1 MTAKHS
7 RIQPPPRR
15 PGWRWAALGVV
26 VLVAL
31 GAGAFWWLSEAQDT
45 PGGRPRLVLDR
56 EVVDLG
62 NLPFEKPAR
71 VVFTLTNAGN
81 SSLQLD
87 GVPRVQLL
95 KGC

>member
-1 MTAKHS
+1 MAKHS
-7 RIQPPPRR
+7 RMQPPPRR
-15 PGWRWAALGVV
+15 PRWRWAALGVV

-62 NLPFEKPAR
+62 KLPFEKPAR

-81 SSLQLD
+81 SSLRLD

-95 KGC
+95 QGC

>member
-7 RIQPPPRR
+7 RKQPPPRR
-15 PGWRWAALGVV
+15 PRWRRAALGVI

-31 GAGAFWWLSEAQDT
+31 GAGAFWWLSEAQDR

-62 NLPFEKPAR
+62 NLPFEAPAR
-71 VVFTLTNAGN
+71 VAFTLTNAGEG
-81 SSLQLD
+81 SLRLD